1 MNLANK
7 ITIFRPTSMQK
18 DGSLSG
24 RASDLRGSMNDKT
37 EEADERFNRRIKESA
52 KESEGDRLDWIR
64 PVALNG

>member
-1 MNLANK
+1 
-7 ITIFRPTSMQK
+7 MQK

-52 KESEGDRLDWIR
+52 KESEGDALDWIR

>member
-1 MNLANK
+1 MD
-7 ITIFRPTSMQK
+7 P
-18 DGSLSG
+18 LSG
-24 RASDLRGSMNDKT
+24 RASDLRGSMKDKT

>member
-1 MNLANK
+1 MNLANM
-7 ITIFRPTSMQK
+7 ITVFRPTSMQK
-18 DGSLSG
+18 DGSVSG
-24 RASDLRGSMNDKT
+24 RASDLRGSMKDKT